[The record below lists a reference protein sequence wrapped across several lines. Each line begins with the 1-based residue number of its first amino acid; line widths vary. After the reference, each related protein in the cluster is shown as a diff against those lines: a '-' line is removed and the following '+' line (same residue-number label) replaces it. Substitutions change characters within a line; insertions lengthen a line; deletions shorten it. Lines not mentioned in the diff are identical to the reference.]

1 MSTVGVDL
9 CTIPAG
15 TSPDGVYN
23 FIDPPSQGPAVIAVG
38 VSLCAIST
46 TAIAVRLYVNRRS
59 LRSADYFTLVA
70 CVMNIAFTGVICA
83 QHKFYRHQW
92 DVPVCWYDAGV
103 FKLTFAQTVI
113 WSPAF
118 FFPKAAILLLYQQL
132 FAIQRTT
139 RIAIY
144 VGMAVTFLVYLSNI
158 PLAAV
163 YLAPRVGQ
171 SWESL
176 ILTLEA
182 NKTPMTTGGVVQST
196 IATLIDFYIFI
207 LPLPII
213 TRLQMPPA
221 RRFGL
226 IAVFSTALLGVGAS
240 IVSVVVKI
248 RLLKSTDVGW
258 LTAITSMAS
267 LIETNIAIIVGCM
280 PSLPQFATHTIG
292 GSSFFQSIRSRLL
305 GSSGHASKG
314 NGKSEEG
321 MSGPDKPMVTFG
333 GTDQTPRRKNYYE
346 LTDSTLLK
354 TQGDTTLDRTE
365 V

>member
-1 MSTVGVDL
+1 MSTAGLDL

-23 FIDPPSQGPAVIAVG
+23 FVDPPSQGPAVIAVG
-38 VSLCAIST
+38 VTLCAIST
-46 TAIAVRLYVNRRS
+46 AAISVRLYVNRNS

-70 CVMNIAFTGVICA
+70 CVINIAFTGIICA

-92 DVPVCWYDAGV
+92 DVPVCWYDGSV

-132 FAIQRTT
+132 FAIQRTI

-144 VGMAVTFLVYLSNI
+144 VGMVITFLVYLSNI

-176 ILTLEA
+176 ILTLET
-182 NKTPMTTGGVVQST
+182 NKTPMTLGGVVQST

-213 TRLQMPPA
+213 ARLQMPPA
-221 RRFGL
+221 KRFGL

-240 IVSVVVKI
+240 IVSLVFKVQ
-248 RLLKSTDVGW
+248 LLKSTDVGW

-292 GSSFFQSIRSRLL
+292 GSSFFKSLRSRLL
-305 GSSGHASKG
+305 GSTGQPSKG
-314 NGKSEEG
+314 KSDED
-321 MSGPDKPMVTFG
+321 MSGPGGPMPTFG
-333 GTDQTPRRKNYYE
+333 AIDQTPRRKDYYE

-365 V
+365 VD